1 MSYEVM
7 IINPRKGGTVA
18 TPRRNSKG
26 RFVKGSTRARNPN
39 PKRRRRR
46 SVTTAA
52 PMARTGSRRRRR
64 GRRRRNPDGGGS
76 GSGVSIAS
84 GFKDLAPMLLARL
97 FIAYI
102 MRTWGAKWGNSM
114 INGAALPASP
124 YQGQAWPF
132 GNHAFALLLGYLAAL
147 ALRKKS
153 THFAAIFWKTICAD
167 VVTRI
172 VWTEGFT
179 RIPGA
184 QNYFGA
190 VPGTVWRDASGNTWQ
205 SDQWGR
211 WQSMQGT
218 LEQAR
223 PLDGDLDWAR
233 PLDGLTGARGI
244 DRSYGGYGGR
254 VHFEMPGR
262 ASMAAA
268 SARYTGTHTT
278 DRYAAAYT

>member
-7 IINPRKGGTVA
+7 IINPRNGGTVA
-18 TPRRNSKG
+18 TPRRNTKG
-26 RFVKGSTRARNPN
+26 RFVKGGSTRRSN

-46 SVTTAA
+46 SVVTGA

-64 GRRRRNPDGGGS
+64 GRRRRNPDGGGGG
-76 GSGVSIAS
+76 GSLSIGG
-84 GFKDLAPMLLARL
+84 GFKDLAPVLAARL
-97 FIAYI
+97 FIAWV

-114 INGAALPASP
+114 LTGAAMPASP

-153 THFAAIFWKTICAD
+153 GHFAAIFWKTICAD

-184 QNYFGA
+184 QNYFGNA
-190 VPGTVWRDASGNTWQ
+190 PGTIWRDGSGNTWQ
-205 SDQWGR
+205 QDQWGR
-211 WQSMQGT
+211 WQTMQGT
-218 LEQAR
+218 LDMAR

-233 PLDGLTGARGI
+233 PLDGLTGARGV
-244 DRSYGGYGGR
+244 DVSYGGYGGR
-254 VHFEMPGR
+254 VNFETPSH
-262 ASMAAA
+262 ASQVAT
-268 SARYTGTHTT
+268 SARYTGTGNQ
-278 DRYAAAYT
+278 DRYAAAYQ